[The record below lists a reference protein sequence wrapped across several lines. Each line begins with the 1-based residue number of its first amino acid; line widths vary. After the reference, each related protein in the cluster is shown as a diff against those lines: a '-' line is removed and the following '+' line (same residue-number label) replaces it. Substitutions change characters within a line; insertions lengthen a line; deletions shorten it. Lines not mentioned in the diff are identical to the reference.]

1 MSIAYGVLFLLSLI
15 LLVWYWRFG
24 QRKSNEV
31 WLGVLYFSIC
41 VVDFGYFLL
50 SLSQNVTFALFA
62 NKVAY
67 LGQVF
72 VPLCMFL
79 LISGLS
85 GYVYSKKL
93 KIALVMLAVLAFGLV
108 ATTGY
113 LDWYYKSVSLTYQDG
128 AAKLVK
134 EYGVLHPVY
143 LVYVLGYFG
152 AMIGVLAT
160 SLKRGKV
167 ASQKVA
173 GLMTVVV
180 MGNITMWLIE
190 KLVARNFEFLAV
202 SYVMSEFIFFF
213 IYWILQDYVHIRDI
227 PVPEETEYRGPIII
241 VDSLTRSEKIER
253 ILSKLPQGKHL
264 TARQIEMLEGILDG
278 KSRKQI
284 AMELHLSENTVK
296 MHMGLL
302 YDNLGVSGKDE
313 IFTLLQS

>member
-1 MSIAYGVLFLLSLI
+1 MSIAYGVLFLISLI
-15 LLVWYWRFG
+15 MLVWYWGFG
-24 QRKSNEV
+24 KEKHREV
-31 WLGVLYFSIC
+31 WLGVLYLSIC
-41 VVDFGYFLL
+41 VVNFGYLLL
-50 SLSQNVTFALFA
+50 SLSKSVSLALFA

-72 VPLCMFL
+72 VPLCMFM
-79 LISGLS
+79 LISGLC
-85 GYVYSKKL
+85 GYSYSKKL
-93 KIALVMLAVLAFGLV
+93 KVALVILAAIMFGLV

-134 EYGVLHPVY
+134 EYGILHPVY

-180 MGNITMWLIE
+180 MGNIAMWLIE

-202 SYVMSEFIFFF
+202 SYVMSEAIFFF
-213 IYWILQDYVHIRDI
+213 IYWILQDYVHIRGI
-227 PVPEETEYRGPIII
+227 QTSEEPGNRGLIIV
-241 VDSLTRSEKIER
+241 VDSLTRCEKIER

-284 AMELHLSENTVK
+284 ATELHLSENTVK

-302 YDNLGVSGKDE
+302 YENLGVSGKDE
-313 IFTLLQS
+313 IFALLQS

>member
-15 LLVWYWRFG
+15 LLVWYWGFG
-24 QRKSNEV
+24 QRKSKEV

-41 VVDFGYFLL
+41 VVNFGYLLL
-50 SLSQNVTFALFA
+50 SLSQSVTFALFA

-72 VPLCMFL
+72 VPLCMFM
-79 LISGLS
+79 LISGLC
-85 GYVYSKKL
+85 GYSYSKKL
-93 KIALVMLAVLAFGLV
+93 KVALVILAAIMFGLV

-134 EYGVLHPVY
+134 EYGILHPVY

-180 MGNITMWLIE
+180 MGNIAMWLIE

-202 SYVMSEFIFFF
+202 SYVMSEAIFFF
-213 IYWILQDYVHIRDI
+213 IYWILQDYVHIRGI
-227 PVPEETEYRGPIII
+227 QTSEEPGNRGLIIV
-241 VDSLTRSEKIER
+241 VDSLTRCEKIER

-284 AMELHLSENTVK
+284 ATELHLSENTVK

-302 YDNLGVSGKDE
+302 YENLGVSGKDE
-313 IFTLLQS
+313 IFALLQS

>member
-1 MSIAYGVLFLLSLI
+1 MRIAYGVLFLISLI
-15 LLVWYWRFG
+15 MSVWYWGFG
-24 QRKSNEV
+24 RRTHNEV
-31 WLGVLYFSIC
+31 WLGVLYLSIC
-41 VVDFGYFLL
+41 VVNFGYLLL
-50 SLSQNVTFALFA
+50 SLSQSVTFALFA

-67 LGQVF
+67 WGQVF
-72 VPLCMFL
+72 VPLCMFM
-79 LISGLS
+79 LISGLC
-85 GYVYSKKL
+85 GYAYSKGL
-93 KIALVMLAVLAFGLV
+93 KVALVILAVIMFGLV
-108 ATTGY
+108 ATSGF

-134 EYGVLHPVY
+134 EYGALHPVY

-152 AMIGVLAT
+152 AMIGVLAA

-180 MGNITMWLIE
+180 MGNIAMWLIE

-202 SYVMSEFIFFF
+202 SYVMSEAIFFF
-213 IYWILQDYVHIRDI
+213 IYWILQDYVHIRDLQT
-227 PVPEETEYRGPIII
+227 PKEPGSRGPIII
-241 VDSLTRSEKIER
+241 VDSLTRCEEIER

-284 AMELHLSENTVK
+284 AMDLHLSENTVK

-302 YDNLGVSGKDE
+302 YENLGVSGKDE

>member
-1 MSIAYGVLFLLSLI
+1 MSIAYGVLFLISLI
-15 LLVWYWRFG
+15 MLVGYWRFG
-24 QRKSNEV
+24 KEKHHEV
-31 WLGVLYFSIC
+31 WLGVLYLSIC
-41 VVDFGYFLL
+41 VVNFGYLLL
-50 SLSQNVTFALFA
+50 SLSKSVSFALFA

-72 VPLCMFL
+72 VPLCMFM
-79 LISGLS
+79 LISGLC
-85 GYVYSKKL
+85 GYSYSKKL
-93 KIALVMLAVLAFGLV
+93 KVALVILAAIMFGLV

-134 EYGVLHPVY
+134 EYGILHPVY

-180 MGNITMWLIE
+180 MGNIAMWLIE
-190 KLVARNFEFLAV
+190 KLVARNFEVLAV
-202 SYVMSEFIFFF
+202 SYVMSEAIFFF
-213 IYWILQDYVHIRDI
+213 IYWILQDYVHIRSI
-227 PVPEETEYRGPIII
+227 QTSEEPGNRGPIIV
-241 VDSLTRSEKIER
+241 VDSLTRCEKIER

-278 KSRKQI
+278 TSRKQI
-284 AMELHLSENTVK
+284 ATELHLSENPVK

-302 YDNLGVSGKDE
+302 YENLCVSGTDE
-313 IFTLLQS
+313 IFALLQS

>member
-31 WLGVLYFSIC
+31 CLGVLYFSIC
-41 VVDFGYFLL
+41 VVNFGYFLL
-50 SLSQNVTFALFA
+50 SLSQNITFALFA

-93 KIALVMLAVLAFGLV
+93 KIALVMLSVIMFGLV

-113 LDWYYKSVSLTYQDG
+113 LDWYYKSVTLTYQDG

-143 LVYVLGYFG
+143 LIYVLGYFG

-213 IYWILQDYVHIRDI
+213 IYWILQDYVHIWDI
-227 PVPEETEYRGPIII
+227 PVPEEIENRGPIII
-241 VDSLTRSEKIER
+241 VDSLTRFEKIER

-313 IFTLLQS
+313 IFTLLQ

>member
-15 LLVWYWRFG
+15 LLVWYWGFG

-41 VVDFGYFLL
+41 VVNFGYFLL

-93 KIALVMLAVLAFGLV
+93 KIVLVMLAVLMFGLV

-113 LDWYYKSVSLTYQDG
+113 LDWYYKSVTLTYQDG

-152 AMIGVLAT
+152 AMIGVLAA

-227 PVPEETEYRGPIII
+227 PVPEEAEYRGPIII